1 MTCIESTNLQLT
13 IRTYSAVSL
22 ASQSELALIDDLVIK
37 NEPTQAE
44 LLAMVQD
51 LAGINI
57 LQPAA
62 DSAFDDDY
70 GIIPPEQL
78 IVVRPYGDDADDMLL
93 AELRP
98 RWVIMYDP
106 NQDFLRRIEV
116 SVGSLCLYFVRRC
129 LFMCRYIA
137 RCILASPFASTS

>member
-1 MTCIESTNLQLT
+1 MTCIEATNLQLT

-22 ASQSELALIDDLVIK
+22 ASQPELALIDDLVIK

-62 DSAFDDDY
+62 DIAFDNDY

-116 SVGSLCLYFVRRC
+116 SVGTTFLYFLRWC

-137 RCILASPFASTS
+137 RCILASHFESTS